1 MLKQL
6 VKNPSTLQFLRA
18 SRWRLSIDSF
28 ASSLLDLG
36 YAESTVQEQLR
47 LIVELV
53 HWLDR
58 RKIQVAD
65 LDEEV
70 VGLFIDGRRHE
81 GHLRRGER
89 HTACRFVEHVREK
102 GLIPAARVHPEESLI
117 TQLERSYESYL
128 RVERGLTTATVDRY
142 QRFVRRFLI
151 ERFGEGPLRVNDLC
165 ASDISDFVVR
175 HARSMSPRTAQLMGS
190 ALRSFLRFLLQ
201 HGKVERDLAVW
212 VPTVAAWRL
221 STVPKY
227 LEREE
232 VERLL
237 KTCDRGSPMG
247 RRDYAILLL
256 LARLGLRAGEVAAC
270 ELEDLDWRGAEITIR
285 GKGLIHQRLPL
296 LAEVG
301 EALALYL
308 CQDRPTCQ
316 TRQVFLRRRA
326 PRRGLAASAV
336 STIVRRA
343 LERAGL
349 QTPCKGAHLLRHSL
363 ATGLLH
369 EGASLA
375 EIGEV
380 LRHRLV
386 STTEIYAKVD
396 LDRLR
401 RLAQPWP
408 GKGGQP

>member
-6 VKNPSTLQFLRA
+6 VKNPSTLQFLRV

-47 LIVELV
+47 LIVALV
-53 HWLDR
+53 HWLER

-81 GHLRRGER
+81 GHFRRGER
-89 HTACRFVEHVREK
+89 HTACRFVEHVRKK

-117 TQLERSYESYL
+117 TQLESSYESYL

-151 ERFGEGPLRVNDLC
+151 ERFGEGPLRMNDLC

-175 HARSMSPRTAQLMGS
+175 HTRSMSPRTAQLMGS